1 MRAFALAAVLSL
13 AAAPALA
20 ADPVEGEW
28 LTQGGAAKVR
38 IGPCPG
44 KADRMCGNISW
55 LKNPADATA
64 ADNNNPDAKL
74 KTRPILGLP
83 LIRDF
88 RRQAAG
94 RWTGGKI
101 YDPNTG
107 KTYDSKISVSPN
119 GALKVE
125 GCVLVVCQAQT
136 WRRG

>member
-1 MRAFALAAVLSL
+1 MRAIATAAVL
-13 AAAPALA
+13 AFACGPALA

-28 LTQGGAAKVR
+28 LTQGGTAKVR
-38 IGPCPG
+38 IAPCVSAPA
-44 KADRMCGNISW
+44 KMCGTVSW
-55 LKNPADATA
+55 LRPADAKATDA
-64 ADNNNPDAKL
+64 NNPDPKL
-74 KTRPILGLP
+74 KSRPIMGLP
-83 LIRDF
+83 MIRDF
-88 RRQAAG
+88 KPAAAG